1 MKTIGLL
8 GRMAAGKSTVASL
21 FAEHGGAVI
30 DADRLAHEV
39 LDETAVRAEIVARFG
54 AGVLAADGAVDRRRL
69 AAIVFGAG
77 PGPAAALADLEAI
90 VHPRVHAR
98 IETAL
103 AVLRSRPAAD
113 GTAEVVA
120 VLDVPLLVKAGWHA
134 ACDAIV
140 RVECEEGVRRARLA
154 ARGIDPAAQAARDA
168 AWEAQGPGRLP
179 GGDSAAARPAEYRV
193 DTSGDLAYTQSQ
205 VDRIWRSLTAGEAVG
220 D

>member
-21 FAEHGGAVI
+21 FAEHGGVVI

-39 LDETAVRAEIVARFG
+39 LDETDARAEIVARFG
-54 AGVLAADGAVDRRRL
+54 AGILAADGAVDRRRL
-69 AAIVFGAG
+69 AAIVFGPG

-98 IETAL
+98 IGSAL
-103 AVLRSRPAAD
+103 AALRSRTAAAD
-113 GTAEVVA
+113 VVA
-120 VLDVPLLVKAGWHA
+120 VLDVPLLVKAGWDA

-179 GGDSAAARPAEYRV
+179 GGDAAAVRPAEYRV
-193 DTSGDLAYTQSQ
+193 DTSGDLAYTQAQ
-205 VDRIWRSLTAGEAVG
+205 VDRIWRSLTAREAAG